1 MKILQLE
8 PNSNLVTVTLFCFI
22 STQEIALFMTRT
34 LQYMNKYRTFL
45 ELFFAIWFVMGN
57 VWVFD
62 SRFGSFRRAPKL
74 HILCISLLAWNAIS
88 YSFPFIL
95 FVLLCCCVPLLSTFL
110 GYNMNMGSIDRGASD
125 EQLSKLPNWRYKEVG
140 GNNLEL
146 RNSELNNEIT
156 VSTNLYTISRLT

>member
-1 MKILQLE
+1 MNQGKQNPSNFKIPVWFWYE
-8 PNSNLVTVTLFCFI
+8 NFNLFFFFPLF
-22 STQEIALFMTRT
+22 RT

-95 FVLLCCCVPLLSTFL
+95 FLLLCCCVPLLSTFL
-110 GYNMNMGSIDRGASD
+110 GYNMNMGSVDRGATD
-125 EQLSKLPNWRYKEVG
+125 EQLSKLPNWRYKESG
-140 GNNLEL
+140 GNHLEL
-146 RNSELNNEIT
+146 GNSTLNNENT
-156 VSTNLYTISRLT
+156 VSNPKILH